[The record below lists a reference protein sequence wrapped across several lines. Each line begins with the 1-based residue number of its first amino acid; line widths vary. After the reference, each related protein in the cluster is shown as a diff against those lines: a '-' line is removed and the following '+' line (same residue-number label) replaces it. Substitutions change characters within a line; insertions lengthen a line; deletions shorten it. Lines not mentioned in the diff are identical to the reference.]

1 MRLPRRRVAAV
12 AASVLATMVLGVP
25 AHASAPTA
33 PRIDW
38 QRCQGAVRTDAVR
51 CGQVSV
57 PLDWSRPAPS
67 ARTTVAVARLPA
79 ADPEHRLGTLMFNP
93 GGPGEG
99 EVGYLLSRQARR
111 QYFPEALRDRFD
123 IVAVEPR
130 GTGVNPPLNCP
141 LPVDHTVS
149 RFPADRPAAAAL
161 VTSNRRM
168 GTVCARRGGPV
179 FPHLD
184 TASVARDMDTVRAA
198 LGESRI
204 SFLGV
209 SYGTMVAQSYAER
222 FPSRVRAMV
231 LDGVVDRSL
240 SWRRLARVDAAAV
253 QDGVRRFARWSDRDD
268 RSALHGRDVTGFLAS
283 LLRRADHGGIKDSG
297 RPVRAEEIA
306 QAVNAGLQSPSLYA
320 PLATALDR
328 ADADGDMA
336 PLVFLTPG
344 HTGEY
349 GLYRSIVCQDVP
361 GPEDPGAALPA
372 AVPVMRAA
380 GPALRGYSE
389 FWDIASGCAGWP
401 VGSAW
406 TPHAWRVP
414 AHFPAVLLLSG
425 THDVATPPAFADGVR
440 RALPSSRLLR
450 WDGDGHTAWLNSP
463 VTVDAAVGYLT
474 TLRMPDGAR

>member
-1 MRLPRRRVAAV
+1 MRLPRRRVAAL
-12 AASVLATMVLGVP
+12 AASVLATMVFGTP
-25 AHASAPTA
+25 ARASAPTG
-33 PRIDW
+33 PHIDW
-38 QRCQGAVRTDAVR
+38 RRCRGAVPADAVR

-57 PLDWSRPAPS
+57 PLDWSRPAAS

-79 ADPEHRLGTLMFNP
+79 ADPAHRVGTLLFNP

-99 EVGYLLSRQARR
+99 EVGYLLSGQARR
-111 QYFPEALRDRFD
+111 QYFPQLLRDRFD

-149 RFPADRPAAAAL
+149 RFPADRAAAAAL
-161 VTSNRRM
+161 VRSNRRM
-168 GTVCARRGGPV
+168 GTVCAQRSGPV

-184 TASVARDMDTVRAA
+184 TTSVARDMDAVRAA
-198 LGESRI
+198 LGEAKV

-209 SYGTMVAQSYAER
+209 SYGTMVAQSYAEL

-240 SWRRLARVDAAAV
+240 SWRRLARADAAAV
-253 QDGVRRFARWSDRDD
+253 QDGVRRFARWSGRDA
-268 RSALHGRDVTGFLAS
+268 RSALHGRDVTGLLDS
-283 LLRRADHGGIKDSG
+283 LLRRADHGGIRDGG

-320 PLATALDR
+320 PLATALSR
-328 ADADGDMA
+328 TDAAGDMA
-336 PLVFLTPG
+336 PLAFLTPG
-344 HTGEY
+344 RTGEY
-349 GLYRSIVCQDVP
+349 GLYRSIICQDVP
-361 GPEDPGAALPA
+361 GPGDPVAELPA
-372 AVPVMRAA
+372 AVPGMRAT
-380 GPALRGYSE
+380 GPTLRGYSE
-389 FWDIASGCAGWP
+389 FWDITSGCAGWP
-401 VGSAW
+401 VDSAW
-406 TPHAWRVP
+406 TPHTWRVP

-440 RALPSSRLLR
+440 RALPAGRLLR

-463 VTVDAAVGYLT
+463 ATVAAAADYLA
-474 TLRMPDGAR
+474 TLHMPRGAR